1 MSTILEDEWV
11 KTLPAHIQEA
21 MDIMDDSLN
30 DFAGNVRM
38 AQTITKLAF
47 RRAMEGI
54 VEQERAGEFVEMA
67 EDEPFYGPPD
77 APTITDEEVNNR
89 LAFAMKANKEAA
101 KMKEQRI
108 RIMEEFSNVKDLPKP
123 ANVKFIQIKPSKR
136 EMARRMDAIGFHEE
150 AENIRREAGIEEV
163 EEA

>member
-1 MSTILEDEWV
+1 MSTILEDDWV

-47 RRAMEGI
+47 RRAMEGL
-54 VEQERAGEFVEMA
+54 VEQEKSGEIVEM
-67 EDEPFYGPPD
+67 DDDNFYGPAD
-77 APTITDEEVNNR
+77 ITPAISDEEVNAR
-89 LAFAMKANKEAA
+89 LAFAMKANKETS
-101 KMKEQRI
+101 KLKEQRI
-108 RIMEEFSNVKDLPKP
+108 RIMDEFSGVRDLPKP
-123 ANVKFIQIKPSKR
+123 ANVNFVQIRPSQR
-136 EMARRMDAIGFHEE
+136 EVARRMDAIGFHEE
-150 AENIRREAGIEEV
+150 AKNIRQEAGIEV